1 MSYISLPN
9 LIFALNIAF
18 VADIDPIRF
27 SSLILHLYVVTDFL
41 KFYNISGPKNFRLN
55 I

>member
-18 VADIDPIRF
+18 VAYIDPIRF
-27 SSLILHLYVVTDFL
+27 SSLILHLYVVADFL
-41 KFYNISGPKNFRLN
+41 KFYISGPKNFRSN